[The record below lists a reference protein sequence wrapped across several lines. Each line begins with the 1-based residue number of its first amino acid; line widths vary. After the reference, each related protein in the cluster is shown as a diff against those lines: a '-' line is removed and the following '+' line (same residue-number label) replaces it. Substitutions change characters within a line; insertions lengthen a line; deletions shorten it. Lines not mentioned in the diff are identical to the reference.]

1 MTSPTTRTTSLK
13 MPHGATLLLVEDEE
27 LVRQALRRALEL
39 EGISVIEAENG
50 EDAIRVIER
59 DEGQLLDIV
68 LTDLRMPVVSGSEL
82 IGAVLLDCRP
92 ALPVLAMSAV
102 VGLPPSLLTVPFLR
116 KPFEPDELLP
126 AAAPL
131 VLSSRAMRRLSRQPE
146 AADPRSMAEERS
158 IGRDQMPQGGD
169 LRIALVQLRER
180 LSHH

>member
-39 EGISVIEAENG
+39 EGLSVIEAENG

-59 DEGQLLDIV
+59 DEAQLLDIV

-82 IGAVLLDCRP
+82 IAVLLDCRP

-116 KPFEPDELLP
+116 KPFEPDELVR

-158 IGRDQMPQGGD
+158 IGRDQMAQGGD

>member
-1 MTSPTTRTTSLK
+1 M
-13 MPHGATLLLVEDEE
+13 LLVEDEE

-59 DEGQLLDIV
+59 DEAQLLDIV

-82 IGAVLLDCRP
+82 IAVLLDCRP

-116 KPFEPDELLP
+116 KPFEPDELVR

-146 AADPRSMAEERS
+146 AADSRSMAEEQS
-158 IGRDQMPQGGD
+158 IGRDQMTQGGD